1 MAQQNIHI
9 VNKKATFE
17 FEILERFT
25 AGIMLTGTEIKSVRQ
40 GKVNMSDAFSSFTS
54 GELFVRNLH
63 ISEYELGTVY
73 NHEPKRPR
81 KLLLRKQ
88 EMKKLNT
95 KVKEKGLTI
104 IPLKMFFSATGY
116 AKIEIGLARG
126 KKLYDK
132 RESLKEKDTKR
143 EMSRRMQE

>member
-1 MAQQNIHI
+1 LAQQNIHI

-40 GKVNMSDAFSSFTS
+40 GKVNMSDAFCSFTA
-54 GELFVRNLH
+54 GELYVRNMH

-88 EMKKLNT
+88 ELKKLNT
-95 KVKEKGLTI
+95 KVKEKGFTI
-104 IPLKMFFSATGY
+104 IPLKMYLSDTGF

-143 EMSRRMQE
+143 EMNRRLQE

>member
-40 GKVNMSDAFSSFTS
+40 GKVNMSDAFCSFTA
-54 GELFVRNLH
+54 GELYVRNMH

-88 EMKKLNT
+88 ELKKLNT
-95 KVKEKGLTI
+95 KVKEKGFTI
-104 IPLKMFFSATGY
+104 IPLKMYFSDTGY

-143 EMSRRMQE
+143 EMNRRLQE